1 VIDRLPGLI
10 ASDLDGTLLR
20 GDGTVSDRTRA
31 ALRAA
36 TEAGSA
42 VLAATG
48 RPPRWVEGLHLDL
61 GVDALCVCM
70 NGAMLL
76 DLDSG
81 EVLDHL
87 PFAEGVAA
95 EIAAAVRAALPGV
108 IFAGQLGARFA
119 REPDW
124 EAMYPHAS
132 DLVAPVDE
140 LVGETVTKL
149 IVRHPELSLPDLAEA
164 VRAVAGDRSQVTFSG
179 MRIVELSAPGVHKA
193 AGVATAARLLG
204 RDPADLL
211 AFGDAPNDLE
221 LLRSAAW
228 GVAVA
233 NAHPDVLEAADETTR
248 SNEDDGVAVV
258 LERLLDVSS
267 RPCT

>member
-1 VIDRLPGLI
+1 RRRRGREVPRPRRHARHRGARDRAGDADRRDRRGRPRPPHDLRAGAPGGCRRPAAERRGGDPAVDPGAGPAGPVIDRLPGLI

-31 ALRAA
+31 ALQAA

-95 EIAAAVRAALPGV
+95 EIAAAVREALPGV

-132 DLVAPVDE
+132 DLVAPLDE
-140 LVGETVTKL
+140 LVAETVTKL
-149 IVRHPELSLPDLAEA
+149 
-164 VRAVAGDRSQVTFSG
+164 
-179 MRIVELSAPGVHKA
+179 
-193 AGVATAARLLG
+193 
-204 RDPADLL
+204 
-211 AFGDAPNDLE
+211 
-221 LLRSAAW
+221 
-228 GVAVA
+228 
-233 NAHPDVLEAADETTR
+233 
-248 SNEDDGVAVV
+248 
-258 LERLLDVSS
+258 
-267 RPCT
+267 